1 VFPKDR
7 HLDPTTCSRMM
18 SLNRAGCGHLA
29 LKRQRIWQ
37 RIGLVVQPD
46 VPGGVTR
53 ATVTD
58 QSSPSRV
65 RYAAKLAP
73 LTAPGRSEL
82 LSAIEGKGG
91 SEKNNIKI
99 ALDRY
104 RHSHGRR

>member
-1 VFPKDR
+1 
-7 HLDPTTCSRMM
+7 M

-82 LSAIEGKGG
+82 LSAMKEREALGKAKSKSHLTETGLLMEGD
-91 SEKNNIKI
+91 S
-99 ALDRY
+99 A
-104 RHSHGRR
+104 